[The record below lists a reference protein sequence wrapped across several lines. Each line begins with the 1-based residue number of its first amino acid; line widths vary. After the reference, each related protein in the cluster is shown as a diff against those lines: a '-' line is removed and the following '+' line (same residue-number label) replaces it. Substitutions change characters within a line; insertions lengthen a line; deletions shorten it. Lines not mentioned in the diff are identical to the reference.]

1 MAGCSLANP
10 PPWQRWSVSLNSSTS
25 IKIISAHGTC
35 LADDSGSL
43 TPESCGSATASR
55 QNWNLTYRAD
65 GRIEIRNAGTFFIPS
80 EQWSQPEQIWVWL
93 PPADRPA
100 PLDRFGPGTRLGAH
114 VSTLDEALPDL
125 RQRVRDIEAENWR
138 EAGLDDDD
146 PVPDRFVEQVWPAAV
161 AYAISFVAQAGERPA
176 HRPPLQ
182 HLTGSFDSL
191 RDHLRLIG
199 SRLDFDDIEST
210 LSVGVEVIIEALW
223 PHTAQALL

>member
-1 MAGCSLANP
+1 VFVTGAHASAYLAYQIDQLTATDLAIPAGWAGPAALLACAAP
-10 PPWQRWSVSLNSSTS
+10 AGFGDRLHEAWR
-25 IKIISAHGTC
+25 K
-35 LADDSGSL
+35 
-43 TPESCGSATASR
+43 
-55 QNWNLTYRAD
+55 
-65 GRIEIRNAGTFFIPS
+65 AGTFFIPS

-100 PLDRFGPGTRLGAH
+100 PLDRFGPGTRLGAL
-114 VSTLDEALPDL
+114 VGTLDEALPGL
-125 RQRVRDIEAENWR
+125 RQRVRDIEAENGR

-191 RDHLRLIG
+191 RDHLTLIG